1 MSKKLFIVISLM
13 AIMLSACGG
22 GQTPVETASPNLTET
37 AVPTISAS
45 ATTTATLTATA
56 TLATST
62 MLPTNTSPPATPVPT
77 NPPDCTN
84 HATFVADV
92 TIPDNSEVAAGAL
105 FTKTWR
111 IGNLG
116 TCTWGPD
123 YTLTHYSDERMSALA
138 SVPLDITP
146 PGEFLEI
153 SVDLRAPNS
162 IGTHRGNFVIK
173 NPAGLIMSVD
183 DDSRLWVIIDVTETV
198 ALTATA
204 TATATATRTPT
215 AIPGTASGSVTATS
229 TGSSDTASNL
239 GAATAAAACSYTTD
253 SNKLTETIAAV
264 NAYRARN
271 NLPAYTM
278 NTLLAKAA
286 QRHAN
291 DMACNKLFTHK
302 GSDDSTPQS
311 RVAATGYVAS
321 SVSENIYGS
330 YPPLTGQGVVNWWI
344 NDKSDLRH
352 NQNLLSTT
360 FTQIGVGYSFYENF
374 GYYVLVVA
382 KP

>member
-1 MSKKLFIVISLM
+1 MSKKLFLVISLM

-22 GQTPVETASPNLTET
+22 GQTPVETATPAITESP
-37 AVPTISAS
+37 VPTAS
-45 ATTTATLTATA
+45 VTVTTTATLAVTA

-62 MLPTNTSPPATPVPT
+62 TLPTNTSPPATPMPT
-77 NPPDCTN
+77 NSPDCTN

-92 TIPDNSEVAAGAL
+92 TIPDNAEVAAGAL

-123 YTLTHYSDERMSALA
+123 YTLTHYSDERMSALSA
-138 SVPLDITP
+138 VPLDITP

-153 SVDLRAPNS
+153 SVDLRAPDS
-162 IGTHRGNFVIK
+162 LGTHRGNFVIK

-183 DDSRLWVIIDVTETV
+183 DDSRLWVIIDVTDTV
-198 ALTATA
+198 AVTA
-204 TATATATRTPT
+204 TATATATRTAT
-215 AIPGTASGSVTATS
+215 AIPGAASGSVTPTS
-229 TGSSDTASNL
+229 TGSSDTASEL
-239 GAATAAAACSYTTD
+239 GAATAAPACSYTID
-253 SNKLTETIAAV
+253 SNKLTETFAAV

-271 NLPAYTM
+271 DLPAYTL

-302 GSDDSTPQS
+302 GSDDSSPQS

>member
-1 MSKKLFIVISLM
+1 MTKKLFIFVSLM

-22 GQTPVETASPNLTET
+22 QTAVETSTPASTETRAATASATATETPAATET
-37 AVPTISAS
+37 ATTPT
-45 ATTTATLTATA
+45 TLSTQPA
-56 TLATST
+56 ATST
-62 MLPTNTSPPATPVPT
+62 PKPPRPT

-92 TIPDNSEVAAGAL
+92 TIPDNSEVGAGTT
-105 FTKTWR
+105 FTKTWLV
-111 IGNLG
+111 GNLG

-123 YTLTHYSDERMSALA
+123 YTLTPYSDERMGALA
-138 SVPLDITP
+138 SVPLGITP

-183 DDSRLWVIIDVTETV
+183 EDSRLWVIIKVSNTVTTTP
-198 ALTATA
+198 TATP
-204 TATATATRTPT
+204 TSTATRGTP
-215 AIPGTASGSVTATS
+215 SGSVTPTS
-229 TGSSDTASNL
+229 TGSTSTASASGSGN
-239 GAATAAAACSYTTD
+239 AACSFTTD
-253 SNKLTETIAAV
+253 STKLTATLEAV

-271 NLPAYTM
+271 GLPAYTL
-278 NTLLAKAA
+278 NTLLATAA

-291 DMACNKLFTHK
+291 DMACNKFFTHK
-302 GSDDSTPQS
+302 GSDNSTPQS
-311 RVAATGYVAS
+311 RVAASGYIAS
-321 SVSENIYGS
+321 SVSENVYGS

-344 NDKSDLRH
+344 NDKTDLRH

-360 FTQIGVGYSFYENF
+360 FTEIGVGYSFFDNF
-374 GYYVLVVA
+374 GYYVLVFA

>member
-22 GQTPVETASPNLTET
+22 GQTSVETATTAPTET
-37 AVPTISAS
+37 SVATSSLTATTA
-45 ATTTATLTATA
+45 ATTTATETS
-56 TLATST
+56 ATST
-62 MLPTNTSPPATPVPT
+62 TLPTNTSPPATPRPT
-77 NPPDCTN
+77 NAPDCTN

-92 TIPDNSEVAAGAL
+92 TFPDNSQVAAGEL

-111 IGNLG
+111 VGNLG

-123 YTLTHYSDERMSALA
+123 YTLTHYSDERMSAL
-138 SVPLDITP
+138 SPVPLGITG

-162 IGTHRGNFVIK
+162 LGTHRGNFVIK

-183 DDSRLWVIIDVTETV
+183 DDSRLWVIIDVTDAIVLT
-198 ALTATA
+198 ATPTATA
-204 TATATATRTPT
+204 TATT
-215 AIPGTASGSVTATS
+215 IPGTASSSVTPTS
-229 TGSSDTASNL
+229 TPVDDTASTL
-239 GAATAAAACSYTTD
+239 GSATAAAACSYTTN
-253 SNKLTETIAAV
+253 SSKLTETLAAV

-271 NLPAYTM
+271 NLPAYTL

-291 DMACNKLFTHK
+291 DMACHKIFVHK

-311 RVAATGYVAS
+311 RVAASGYTAS
-321 SVSENIYGS
+321 SASENVYGS
-330 YPPLTGQGVVNWWI
+330 YPPLTGQEVVNWWI
-344 NDKSDLRH
+344 NDKTDLRH
-352 NQNLLSTT
+352 NQNLLSKT
-360 FTQIGVGYSFYENF
+360 FTEIGVGYSFYENF
-374 GYYVLVVA
+374 GFYVLVFG

>member
-1 MSKKLFIVISLM
+1 MSNKLFIVTSLM

-22 GQTPVETASPNLTET
+22 QTPVETVTPAITESPIPTASVT
-37 AVPTISAS
+37 V
-45 ATTTATLTATA
+45 TTTATLAATA

-62 MLPTNTSPPATPVPT
+62 TLPTNTPFPATPMPT

-84 HATFVADV
+84 RATFVADV

-123 YTLTHYSDERMSALA
+123 YTLTHYSDERMSALS

-146 PGEFLEI
+146 PGDFLEI

-162 IGTHRGNFVIK
+162 LGTHRANFVIK

-183 DDSRLWVIIDVTETV
+183 DDSRLWVIVDVTDTV
-198 ALTATA
+198 AITATA
-204 TATATATRTPT
+204 TATATATRSAT

-229 TGSSDTASNL
+229 TGSSDTASDL

-253 SNKLTETIAAV
+253 STKLTETIAAV
-264 NAYRARN
+264 NAYRTRN
-271 NLPAYTM
+271 NLPAYTL
-278 NTLLAKAA
+278 NTLLARAA

-291 DMACNKLFTHK
+291 DMACKKLFTHK

-311 RVAATGYVAS
+311 RVAATGYIAS
-321 SVSENIYGS
+321 SVSENVYGS

-344 NDKSDLRH
+344 NDKTDLRH

>member
-1 MSKKLFIVISLM
+1 MSRKLFIVISLM

-22 GQTPVETASPNLTET
+22 QAAVETATPASTDTLAP
-37 AVPTISAS
+37 PAS
-45 ATTTATLTATA
+45 ATPSVIATETLSATETSTLTTTPPTA
-56 TLATST
+56 S
-62 MLPTNTSPPATPVPT
+62 PTPEPPRPT

-84 HATFVADV
+84 RATFVVDV
-92 TIPDNSEVAAGAL
+92 TIPDNSEVGAATT

-111 IGNLG
+111 VGNLG

-123 YTLTHYSDERMSALA
+123 YTLTHYSDERMNAPS
-138 SVPLDITP
+138 SVPLGITG

-153 SVDLRAPNS
+153 SVDLKAPNS

-183 DDSRLWVIIDVTETV
+183 EDSRLWVIIKVTNTV
-198 ALTATA
+198 TSTATA
-204 TATATATRTPT
+204 TATSTLITT
-215 AIPGTASGSVTATS
+215 AIPGTPNGSVTPTNTA
-229 TGSSDTASNL
+229 SDTASN
-239 GAATAAAACSYTTD
+239 AVSATATPACAYTLD
-253 SNKLTETIAAV
+253 SSKLTETIAAV

-271 NLPAYTM
+271 DLPAYTL
-278 NTLLAKAA
+278 NILLAKAA

-291 DMACNKLFTHK
+291 DMACKKRFVHT
-302 GSDDSTPQS
+302 GSDGSTPQS
-311 RVAATGYVAS
+311 RVAATGYIAS

-330 YPPLTGQGVVNWWI
+330 YPPLTGEEVVNWWM
-344 NDKSDLRH
+344 NDKTDLRH
-352 NQNLLSTT
+352 NQNLLSRT
-360 FTQIGVGYSFYENF
+360 FTEIGVGYSFYENF

>member
-1 MSKKLFIVISLM
+1 
-13 AIMLSACGG
+13 
-22 GQTPVETASPNLTET
+22 
-37 AVPTISAS
+37 
-45 ATTTATLTATA
+45 
-56 TLATST
+56 
-62 MLPTNTSPPATPVPT
+62 
-77 NPPDCTN
+77 
-84 HATFVADV
+84 
-92 TIPDNSEVAAGAL
+92 
-105 FTKTWR
+105 
-111 IGNLG
+111 
-116 TCTWGPD
+116 
-123 YTLTHYSDERMSALA
+123 
-138 SVPLDITP
+138 
-146 PGEFLEI
+146 
-153 SVDLRAPNS
+153 
-162 IGTHRGNFVIK
+162 
-173 NPAGLIMSVD
+173 
-183 DDSRLWVIIDVTETV
+183 
-198 ALTATA
+198 
-204 TATATATRTPT
+204 
-215 AIPGTASGSVTATS
+215 
-229 TGSSDTASNL
+229 L

-271 NLPAYTM
+271 NLPAYTL

-360 FTQIGVGYSFYENF
+360 FTQVGVGYSFYENF

>member
-1 MSKKLFIVISLM
+1 MSKKLFMVTSLI

-22 GQTPVETASPNLTET
+22 GQAPVETATPASTET
-37 AVPTISAS
+37 PVPTAS
-45 ATTTATLTATA
+45 AIATA
-56 TLATST
+56 TLAATGISATST
-62 MLPTNTSPPATPVPT
+62 TLPTNTSRPATPMPT
-77 NPPDCTN
+77 NLPDCTN
-84 HATFVADV
+84 RATFVADV
-92 TIPDNSEVAAGAL
+92 TIPDNSEVAAGAI

-111 IGNLG
+111 VGNRG

-123 YTLTHYSDERMSALA
+123 YTLTHYSDERMGALS
-138 SVPLDITP
+138 SVPLGITG

-153 SVDLRAPNS
+153 SMELRAPNS

-183 DDSRLWVIIDVTETV
+183 DDSRLWVIINVTNTV
-198 ALTATA
+198 TI
-204 TATATATRTPT
+204 TATATRTAT
-215 AIPGTASGSVTATS
+215 SIPGTASGSVTPTS
-229 TGSSDTASNL
+229 TALSDTASDL

-253 SNKLTETIAAV
+253 STKLTETIAAV

-271 NLPAYTM
+271 NLPAYTL
-278 NTLLAKAA
+278 NTPLARAG

-291 DMACNKLFTHK
+291 DMACNKLFSHK

>member
-1 MSKKLFIVISLM
+1 MFKKLFIVISLM

-22 GQTPVETASPNLTET
+22 GQTPVETATPPAPET
-37 AVPTISAS
+37 SVPTAS
-45 ATTTATLTATA
+45 VTVTTIA
-56 TLATST
+56 TLATKETSATST
-62 MLPTNTSPPATPVPT
+62 TLPTNTSPPATPRPT

-84 HATFVADV
+84 RATFVVDV
-92 TIPDNSEVAAGAL
+92 TIPDNSEVGAGAI

-111 IGNLG
+111 VGNLG

-123 YTLTHYSDERMSALA
+123 YTLTHYSDERMSAPS
-138 SVPLDITP
+138 SVPLGITGS
-146 PGEFLEI
+146 GEFLEI

-183 DDSRLWVIIDVTETV
+183 DDSRLWVIIKVTNSV
-198 ALTATA
+198 TATA
-204 TATATATRTPT
+204 TATATATV
-215 AIPGTASGSVTATS
+215 IPGTVSGSVTATS
-229 TGSSDTASNL
+229 TGSGGTASDS
-239 GAATAAAACSYTTD
+239 GSATAAPACSYTTD
-253 SNKLTETIAAV
+253 SSKLTETIAAV

-271 NLPAYTM
+271 NLPAYTL
-278 NTLLAKAA
+278 NTLLARAA

-291 DMACNKLFTHK
+291 DMACNKRFVHT
-302 GSDDSTPQS
+302 GSDGSTPQS
-311 RVAATGYVAS
+311 RVAASGYIAS
-321 SVSENIYGS
+321 SVSENVYGS

-344 NDKSDLRH
+344 NDKTDLRH

-360 FTQIGVGYSFYENF
+360 LTEIGVGYSFYENF
-374 GYYVLVVA
+374 GYYVLVFA

>member
-1 MSKKLFIVISLM
+1 MSKKLFIVTSLI
-13 AIMLSACGG
+13 ATMLSACS
-22 GQTPVETASPNLTET
+22 GQAPIETTTPASTGTPVPTA
-37 AVPTISAS
+37 SAS
-45 ATTTATLTATA
+45 ATVTA
-56 TLATST
+56 TLAST
-62 MLPTNTSPPATPVPT
+62 ETATTPTTLPTDTLTPVPPMPT

-92 TIPDNSEVAAGAL
+92 TIPDNSEVGAGTI

-111 IGNLG
+111 VGNLG

-123 YTLTHYSDERMSALA
+123 YMLTHYSDEQMGALP
-138 SVPLDITP
+138 SVPLGITR

-162 IGTHRGNFVIK
+162 TGTHRGNFVIK
-173 NPAGLIMSVD
+173 NPAGLIMSLD
-183 DDSRLWVIIDVTETV
+183 EDSRLWVIIDVTNVLTI
-198 ALTATA
+198 TATA
-204 TATATATRTPT
+204 TATTT

-229 TGSSDTASNL
+229 TGSSDTASDL

-253 SNKLTETIAAV
+253 STKLTETIAAV

-271 NLPAYTM
+271 NLPAYTL
-278 NTLLAKAA
+278 NTLLARAA

-291 DMACNKLFTHK
+291 DMACKKLFAHK
-302 GSDDSTPQS
+302 GSDNSTPQS
-311 RVAATGYVAS
+311 RVAASGYIAS
-321 SVSENIYGS
+321 TMSENVYGS

-344 NDKSDLRH
+344 NDKTDLRH

-360 FTQIGVGYSFYENF
+360 FTEIGVGYSFYENF